1 MDSTRDTAIT
11 ALPMD
16 DEGNVYA
23 KSSRPSATD
32 LASLVAVA
40 EPAEAGDVLVID
52 VERPGLMRLATTA
65 ADTGVFGIVAA
76 EPGMVLGAGAD
87 DLAVDEETTE
97 EFREAEARP
106 TVVAVW
112 RGVLQGGRGLRG
124 NPGR

>member
-1 MDSTRDTAIT
+1 MRRETS
-11 ALPMD
+11 
-16 DEGNVYA
+16 
-23 KSSRPSATD
+23 
-32 LASLVAVA
+32 
-40 EPAEAGDVLVID
+40 
-52 VERPGLMRLATTA
+52 PGVMRLARTA